1 MINKEKSFLFFLPLI
16 LIPVISLVLIPFG
29 YSVSFLGLFDLSVL
43 ASVIWILAAVTVSVS
58 YLIIKSNISEAL
70 RITGII
76 TSSIFSALLIWFS
89 VLIVFASQ
97 ITENT
102 VVGRILSPESTRFA
116 EIVDS
121 DQGAFGGNTVIYVK
135 DTYKTNFLLFS
146 IRKNKRIYVGEW
158 KEYEN
163 MQIEW
168 KDENCLTINSDEYY
182 VE

>member
-1 MINKEKSFLFFLPLI
+1 MANKKKIFLIFLLLI
-16 LIPVISLVLIPFG
+16 FIPVIALISVPFG

-43 ASVIWILAAVTVSVS
+43 ASVIWILAAVTVTVF

-97 ITENT
+97 FTENT

-121 DQGAFGGNTVIYVK
+121 DQGALGGNTVVYVK
-135 DTYKTNFLLFS
+135 DTLVTDFLLFS
-146 IRKNKRIYVGEW
+146 VRNEERIYIGELG
-158 KEYEN
+158 EEI
-163 MQIEW
+163 QIKWINE
-168 KDENCLTINSDEYY
+168 DCLKINSEEY
-182 VE
+182 VIE